1 MYKREMMRQILPY
14 TLAISLCSIAY
25 GVETEESQ
33 MNIDLEVGGV
43 RQIELPSNPSTGYA
57 WKLDIIM
64 DDGEPIKVEITK
76 KIPEEKRGLIGA
88 GGLTVITIKGM
99 NPGNAQCILEYKRP
113 WEKDKAP
120 AKRVTV
126 DVSVKK

>member
-1 MYKREMMRQILPY
+1 MIRQILPY
-14 TLAISLCSIAY
+14 TIAVGLCSAVY
-25 GVETEESQ
+25 GLETEVSQ
-33 MNIDLEVGGV
+33 MKVDLKVGEVE
-43 RQIELPSNPSTGYA
+43 QIELPSNPSTGYKWELA
-57 WKLDIIM
+57 IIM
-64 DDGEPIKVEITK
+64 DDSEPIKIEITK
-76 KIPEEKRGLIGA
+76 KIPEEKIGLIGA
-88 GGLTVITIKGM
+88 GGLTVVTIKGI

>member
-1 MYKREMMRQILPY
+1 MIRQILPY
-14 TLAISLCSIAY
+14 TVAIGLCSIVY
-25 GVETEESQ
+25 GIETEESQ
-33 MNIDLEVGGV
+33 MKADLEVGGV
-43 RQIELPSNPSTGYA
+43 KQIELPSNPSTGYKWELA
-57 WKLDIIM
+57 IIM
-64 DDGEPIKVEITK
+64 DDSEPIKVEVTK
-76 KIPEEKRGLIGA
+76 KIPEEKRGIIGA
-88 GGLTVITIKGM
+88 GGLTVITIKGI